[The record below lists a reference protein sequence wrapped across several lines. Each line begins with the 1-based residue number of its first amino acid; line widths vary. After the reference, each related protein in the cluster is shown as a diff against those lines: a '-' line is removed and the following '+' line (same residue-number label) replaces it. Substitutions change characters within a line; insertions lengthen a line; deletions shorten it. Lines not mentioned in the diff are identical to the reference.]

1 VGGKKA
7 DLIERIRKALE
18 EEEEANKLEAELD
31 EAAEEDE
38 EDEEDEDS
46 MPVHDKAVLEE
57 LRAAP
62 PIDREE
68 LKKGQGR
75 AFFCWENE
83 NKTNYFPIAV
93 KENMTNRGK
102 SVKCMCLQPASG
114 PGSDGLYTIDPE
126 FNGATGDNKR
136 DYARS
141 HLIFDAMPITGEVWR
156 EMEGGYKGQRAWR
169 VVKRR

>member
-1 VGGKKA
+1 MERPSRL
-7 DLIERIRKALE
+7 LIRLPRQ
-18 EEEEANKLEAELD
+18 EAANTLEAELD
-31 EAAEEDE
+31 EAAEEVEEAAGDE
-38 EDEEDEDS
+38 EDEEHMSED
-46 MPVHDKAVLEE
+46 DKAVLEE

-62 PIDREE
+62 AIDREE
-68 LKKGQGR
+68 LKQGKGR

-93 KENMTNRGK
+93 KENMANRGK

-126 FNGATGDNKR
+126 FNGETGDSKR

-141 HLIFDAMPITGEVWR
+141 NLIFDATLITGEVWR
-156 EMEGGYKGQRAWR
+156 EVEGGLEGQRAWR